1 MTSQTSTLRRLFA
14 ALVVGL
20 VAVFALTA
28 CGGGSKDSSS
38 DSSASASASS
48 SDETWP
54 KTVKDDNDK
63 EVKLEAKPEKIVSTS
78 VTLTGSLLAIDAPV
92 IASGGTSANTSI
104 SDDKGFFT
112 QWSDQ
117 AKEKNVKS
125 LYTGDPSAEKIL
137 AEKPDLIIVSKSGAD
152 SAMDVY
158 DQLKDTDVPVYVMDY
173 SDKDWQEVAQT
184 LGDITGNKQKADDVV
199 KTFDERV
206 NEVKDNIKQPEQP
219 VTGMVYNAGSFKDD
233 SGANIWTSDSAQ
245 GKLLEQLGFKL
256 ADVPGDAV
264 DTNSQMGKR
273 SDIKP
278 ITGENLSKAATGKTV
293 FLFASDDK
301 GVDTYLKDSLVANT
315 EAVKNKAV
323 YALGQDSFRL
333 DYYSSNNVLDKI
345 ESQLKK

>member
-20 VAVFALTA
+20 CAVFALTA
-28 CGGGSKDSSS
+28 CGGSQNSSA

-48 SDETWP
+48 ADENWP
-54 KTVKDDNDK
+54 KTVKDDNDQ
-63 EVKLEAKPEKIVSTS
+63 EVKLDAKPEKIVSTS

-112 QWSDQ
+112 QWSDR
-117 AKEKNVKS
+117 AKEKNVTS
-125 LYTGDPSAEKIL
+125 LYTGDPNAEKVL
-137 AEKPDLIIVSKSGAD
+137 SENPDLIIVSRSGAD
-152 SAMDVY
+152 SAMDIY
-158 DQLKDTDVPVYVMDY
+158 DQLKDAGVPVYVMDY
-173 SDKDWQEVAQT
+173 SDKDWQEVARK
-184 LGDITGNKQKADDVV
+184 LGELTGHEQKADEVV
-199 KTFDERV
+199 KSFDDRV
-206 NEVKDNIKQPEQP
+206 NEVKDSIKEPEQP

-233 SGANIWTSDSAQ
+233 SGANIWTADSAQ

-256 ADVPGDAV
+256 AEVPEDAV
-264 DTNSQMGKR
+264 DTNSKMGKR

-301 GVDTYLKDSLVANT
+301 GVETYEKDSLVANT

-333 DYYSSNNVLDKI
+333 DYYSSNNVLDTI
-345 ESQLKK
+345 ETQLKK